1 MKLKLIMGAI
11 GFVEEE
17 EEEERARAG
26 DVDGRGRHSLG
37 WVSVACG
44 GLGGGNPAM
53 TIGAWNS

>member
-1 MKLKLIMGAI
+1 MGAI

-26 DVDGRGRHSLG
+26 DVDGRGGHSLG
-37 WVSVACG
+37 WVFVACG